1 MKNII
6 FIAFALICVTS
17 VQFSFIAAEDFSDP
31 CVGSS
36 ATVKSCLKSVREK
49 IDVLERESEAHR
61 YGFIVYNSVA
71 NVSGVTETSSDVN
84 THNFWKIFYSDRFK
98 NKGNCMAGPEVR
110 LTNNCYNP
118 TLYQLGPA
126 IFTDVVEDINGKVA
140 VMFSAAA
147 DGIDEVTMKMKNP
160 RYLSG
165 HVDIYFKHFAS
176 GWSSVDTNP
185 PHDND
190 PWVGNCGTQY
200 ESTQHY
206 DQCWLYNIGSDA
218 GMDEGGGTN
227 ADSNWGPHLHAPSH
241 ALLGLARGN
250 DTSGY
255 VRVKRITRYIFPI
268 K

>member
-17 VQFSFIAAEDFSDP
+17 VQFSFIAAEDSSDP

-71 NVSGVTETSSDVN
+71 NVSGVTDTSSDLN
-84 THNFWKIFYSDRFK
+84 THNFWKILYSDRFK

-160 RYLSG
+160 
-165 HVDIYFKHFAS
+165 
-176 GWSSVDTNP
+176 

-218 GMDEGGGTN
+218 GMDEAGGTN

-255 VRVKRITRYIFPI
+255 VRVKRITRYILPI